1 MYLQPL
7 LILFDMKFS
16 EENILK
22 LAEKQKKI
30 KTRDIVSIF
39 GISRQRAHIVV
50 SKLIRS
56 GKLVKIGSTASA
68 FYVTPDF
75 ASAHPEVF
83 PNYVKKSLVNQNLEE
98 HKVFNEIEKN
108 LPLISKL
115 KENVHSI
122 FEYAF
127 SEMLNNAI
135 EHSLS
140 DKINIVITVDGD
152 FTFEIRDFGIGVFK
166 NIQKKR
172 KLKDEMEAIQDL
184 LKGKTT
190 TQPKSHSGEGIFFT
204 SKIADRF
211 IIESYNYQLL
221 IDNIIDD
228 IFVNSHKN
236 IKGTKILFSVNIKSN
251 KHLKDLFLKFASKE
265 GDFQFNKT
273 EIRVKLYSMGGVYI
287 SRSQARRLL
296 SGLEKFSTI
305 VLDFDKVPMVGQAF
319 ADEVFRV
326 FKNKHPK
333 IKIESINKN
342 EGIEFMIGRVEK
354 E

>member
-1 MYLQPL
+1 ME
-7 LILFDMKFS
+7 FS
-16 EENILK
+16 KENILK
-22 LAEKQKKI
+22 LVEKQKKI
-30 KTRDIVSIF
+30 RTRDIVSIF
-39 GISRQRAHIVV
+39 DISRQRAHVV
-50 SKLIRS
+50 VNKLIES

-68 FYVTPDF
+68 FYVTPDL
-75 ASAHPEVF
+75 ASAHPEIF
-83 PNYVKKSLVNQNLEE
+83 PNYVKKSLINRDLEE
-98 HKVFNEIEKN
+98 HKVFDEIEKK
-108 LPLISKL
+108 LPLISEL

-127 SEMLNNAI
+127 FEMLNNAI

-140 DKINIVITVDGD
+140 DKINIVITVDGN

-211 IIESYNYQLL
+211 IIESYKYQLL
-221 IDNIIDD
+221 IDNKIDD

-236 IKGTKILFSVNIKSN
+236 VRGTKIIFSIDIKSS
-251 KHLKDLFLKFASKE
+251 KHLKDLFLKFASEK
-265 GDFQFNKT
+265 GDFHFNKT

-296 SGLEKFSTI
+296 SGLEKFSI
-305 VLDFDKVPMVGQAF
+305 IILDFDKVPMVGQAF

-326 FKNKHPK
+326 FKNKYPK
-333 IKIESINKN
+333 IKIEPTNMN